1 MRLMQP
7 SPGELIDRMT
17 ILVLKIKHSDRQE
30 FRDEKESL
38 HKYLASKD
46 WVIPNELHQELSTIN
61 TKLWS
66 LEDEQRQLI
75 SKAESDVEEESNDF
89 HQFSRNAIKIVRLN
103 DARAETVRKINV
115 ACGIDSM
122 EKLHAAN

>member
-1 MRLMQP
+1 MRLMEP
-7 SPGELIDRMT
+7 SPGETIDRMT

-38 HKYLASKD
+38 HKYLASKT
-46 WVIPNELHQELSTIN
+46 WVIPNELHQELDTIN

-66 LEDEQRQLI
+66 LEDRQRELLP
-75 SKAESDVEEESNDF
+75 KVESDMEEESNDF
-89 HQFSRNAIKIVRLN
+89 HQFARNAIVIVNLN

-115 ACGIDSM
+115 ACGIDSV
-122 EKLHAAN
+122 EKLFV